1 MDSQAIVLVALAIMA
16 VLGFAV
22 GRWWALVLP
31 VVVVPLVYLG
41 LDRGWWGSGLGDGW
55 EYAAALA
62 LVLAI
67 AATAAGTLLGR
78 TARRAL
84 S

>member
-1 MDSQAIVLVALAIMA
+1 MGSQAIASLALGIMA
-16 VLGFAV
+16 VLGLVV
-22 GRWWALVLP
+22 GGWWALVIP
-31 VVVVPLVYLG
+31 VVAVPLVYLG

-67 AATAAGTLLGR
+67 AATAAGILIGR
-78 TARRAL
+78 LARSAR